1 MAAAGTMAG
10 IAAGFTTAISPM
22 ASRMTLVTAPPTSG
36 VAAIAGETGEV
47 EGRLVTVGW
56 VQP

>member
-22 ASRMTLVTAPPTSG
+22 ASRITAPPTSG